1 MTANALTLI
10 FETVLFSNKCSS
22 FLVSISTVSILPQI
36 VLFTPFISGEFFT
49 SCQNKRTNFFFGLA
63 SFNDGNF
70 GGPGGGGGGPTPPGG
85 GGGGGGP
92 PGIGGGG
99 GIPNTGTPPWGWW
112 CASVSS
118 VDAESRRSS
127 SSFSNS
133 VKLKSFTMSLRF
145 RTIILSH
152 SSSFKRV
159 ASSAA
164 FLAASSSCLRRSSSC
179 LLRSSSWRLASSSA
193 AGSGL
198 SSDGCFINLAFA
210 LSNNPSKSPSGTL
223 DGPSFSSS
231 TSGHPLNLF
240 TASET
245 KFSTASVSIGF
256 WSPSSLS
263 PTDNNCCFR
272 SWTESPTCKLGSLI
286 LRSDSSVDFCCP

>member
-99 GIPNTGTPPWGWW
+99 GIPNTGTPPWGW
-112 CASVSS
+112 
-118 VDAESRRSS
+118 
-127 SSFSNS
+127 
-133 VKLKSFTMSLRF
+133 
-145 RTIILSH
+145 
-152 SSSFKRV
+152 
-159 ASSAA
+159 
-164 FLAASSSCLRRSSSC
+164 
-179 LLRSSSWRLASSSA
+179 
-193 AGSGL
+193 
-198 SSDGCFINLAFA
+198 
-210 LSNNPSKSPSGTL
+210 
-223 DGPSFSSS
+223 
-231 TSGHPLNLF
+231 
-240 TASET
+240 
-245 KFSTASVSIGF
+245 
-256 WSPSSLS
+256 
-263 PTDNNCCFR
+263 
-272 SWTESPTCKLGSLI
+272 
-286 LRSDSSVDFCCP
+286 